1 MLFPTVQGMKAMA
14 EPGPPALLRL
24 LLCDS
29 GLGNPSHV
37 HQSDR
42 AQRESW
48 PWAPWP
54 GVPPF
59 GAGGVVTEAVACDP
73 GLCALVS
80 HGGRR
85 NPVPCLLSVIRTPEF
100 IQAGT
105 AGGEWGP
112 GFM

>member
-29 GLGNPSHV
+29 GLGNPSYV
-37 HQSDR
+37 HQSDQ

-48 PWAPWP
+48 LWAPWP

-59 GAGGVVTEAVACDP
+59 GAGGIVTEAVACDP
-73 GLCALVS
+73 GTVC
-80 HGGRR
+80 
-85 NPVPCLLSVIRTPEF
+85 PCLTWRPQEPCAVSAVCDPHT
-100 IQAGT
+100 
-105 AGGEWGP
+105 
-112 GFM
+112 